1 MLQSSL
7 EKLIH
12 SALFIFS
19 NPDTQPWSILH
30 AELLE
35 DKVILRFFFWM
46 LLVDYSKVDVY
57 GNHKGFFHV
66 TPFMLNRQIVLFRKN
81 EHHRGREDSLNSF
94 HIYDN
99 RCWITCWL
107 GGEPKYGALAA
118 HI

>member
-12 SALFIFS
+12 SALVIFS

-57 GNHKGFFHV
+57 GNHKGFFPRDALHAEQ
-66 TPFMLNRQIVLFRKN
+66 T
-81 EHHRGREDSLNSF
+81 DSA
-94 HIYDN
+94 I
-99 RCWITCWL
+99 
-107 GGEPKYGALAA
+107 PKE
-118 HI
+118 

>member
-81 EHHRGREDSLNSF
+81 EHHRGREDSFKFSS
-94 HIYDN
+94 HI
-99 RCWITCWL
+99 
-107 GGEPKYGALAA
+107 
-118 HI
+118 